1 MPKDSKQISLIQA
14 FIPIAALVLILFYN
28 VFFVYGDDALSG
40 SNQFVL
46 LIGSA
51 IAASIGFINK
61 VPFEKIFNQCAINPT
76 NGWSSFRNMVS

>member
-14 FIPIAALVLILFYN
+14 YIPIAALILILFYN

-51 IAASIGFINK
+51 IAALIGFINK
-61 VPFEKIFNQCAINPT
+61 VPFEKMILEISRKFKKSST
-76 NGWSSFRNMVS
+76 NAY